1 MRITIVAVGK
11 LKERY
16 WQDAA
21 AEYLKRLGPYASV
34 DVVEVPDRDV
44 TRDESRALAD
54 EATAILRAIPD
65 SSRVLLLDAG
75 GATLSSDG
83 LADHLSALM
92 VGGVSHVTFIIGG
105 AAGVDAS
112 VRDRAAERI
121 SLGSMTWP
129 HQMVRVML
137 LEQVYRAFRIMRGEP
152 YHR

>member
-16 WQDAA
+16 WREAA
-21 AEYLKRLGPYASV
+21 TEYMKRLTPYADV
-34 DVVEVPDRDV
+34 DVLEIPDRDV
-44 TRDESRALAD
+44 SRDEPRALAD
-54 EATAILRAIPD
+54 EASAILRAIPD

-75 GATLSSDG
+75 GTSMNSEG
-83 LADHLSALM
+83 LAEHLSTLM
-92 VGGVSHVTFIIGG
+92 VRGTSHVTFVIGG

-112 VRDRAAERI
+112 VRERAAERI
-121 SLGSMTWP
+121 SLGLMTWP